1 MFVERFSVFSESEEN
16 GLIPRICQTLFRK
29 MEEEK
34 DESTTFHTE
43 ASYLE
48 IYNEKV
54 RDLLQVGM
62 VFCLLILSKGL
73 YRNHFIPIS
82 SSLVVTIS
90 FAFIG

>member
-1 MFVERFSVFSESEEN
+1 M
-16 GLIPRICQTLFRK
+16 IPRICQTLFRK

-54 RDLLQVGM
+54 RDLLQVRTAM
-62 VFCLLILSKGL
+62 VIILHSH
-73 YRNHFIPIS
+73 R
-82 SSLVVTIS
+82 
-90 FAFIG
+90 

>member
-1 MFVERFSVFSESEEN
+1 M
-16 GLIPRICQTLFRK
+16 IPRICQTLFSK

-54 RDLLQVGM
+54 RDLLQVRMNCHGYY
-62 VFCLLILSKGL
+62 IAQ
-73 YRNHFIPIS
+73 
-82 SSLVVTIS
+82 SSLNANLMGLV
-90 FAFIG
+90 